1 MKQKQIK
8 AVTGA
13 LILANI
19 MSGLD
24 ATIINTALPAI
35 IADLQGIQFM
45 GWIVAV
51 FLLGV
56 CMSTP
61 IWGKVGEIIGYKR
74 TFQIALIIFILASLA
89 EAVAPNI
96 YFFLVAR
103 TIMGIGGGGMGS
115 LPYVILGKII
125 ANLHARTKAM
135 GFLGA
140 SFSLASIF
148 GPLLGGIIVD
158 FLAWEWIFYINIPL
172 GLLTIWL
179 LQVNYQEEVPT
190 HQFQFDFLGAG
201 LLVSGLCAFLVG
213 LQLVGLTRVEWI
225 LLFVF
230 LGLLLLGLFW
240 WWEGRVEAPLIQRR
254 IFHNGTLVRDFLIFG
269 LAWGG
274 FIAYNTYASVWAQG
288 LLGLSALFGGLT
300 LIPNAVAD
308 IIGTQMATYFQDHFR
323 AKTTLNVGLITILLT
338 LLIMTFLSLQAS
350 LVWVM
355 GAGIFAGFGVGLVFV
370 ILQVKVQEDAG
381 PDLGVATSISY
392 LMRILAQSLMSAT
405 YGIVLNQKLAQGVS
419 QHAHINL
426 KMLNKLTDAQ
436 TAVTL
441 PQELLPILRQVLHQG
456 LGAIMVTGASLL
468 ILALMGNNW
477 QKKSLK

>member
-140 SFSLASIF
+140 SFSLARFS
-148 GPLLGGIIVD
+148 GP
-158 FLAWEWIFYINIPL
+158 
-172 GLLTIWL
+172 
-179 LQVNYQEEVPT
+179 
-190 HQFQFDFLGAG
+190 
-201 LLVSGLCAFLVG
+201 S
-213 LQLVGLTRVEWI
+213 
-225 LLFVF
+225 
-230 LGLLLLGLFW
+230 
-240 WWEGRVEAPLIQRR
+240 
-254 IFHNGTLVRDFLIFG
+254 
-269 LAWGG
+269 
-274 FIAYNTYASVWAQG
+274 
-288 LLGLSALFGGLT
+288 
-300 LIPNAVAD
+300 
-308 IIGTQMATYFQDHFR
+308 
-323 AKTTLNVGLITILLT
+323 
-338 LLIMTFLSLQAS
+338 
-350 LVWVM
+350 
-355 GAGIFAGFGVGLVFV
+355 
-370 ILQVKVQEDAG
+370 
-381 PDLGVATSISY
+381 
-392 LMRILAQSLMSAT
+392 
-405 YGIVLNQKLAQGVS
+405 
-419 QHAHINL
+419 
-426 KMLNKLTDAQ
+426 
-436 TAVTL
+436 
-441 PQELLPILRQVLHQG
+441 
-456 LGAIMVTGASLL
+456 
-468 ILALMGNNW
+468 
-477 QKKSLK
+477 